1 MLLRI
6 FNTSPFL
13 LSLILLTRLFSHPNL
28 GIKEIVLIAAN
39 RENNNTANKNE
50 RIISKKGKVFV
61 VFFSEYLSAGIC
73 DVNSHTNPLLRAT
86 RGARRLFLVRGT
98 L

>member
-50 RIISKKGKVFV
+50 RIISKKGKVF
-61 VFFSEYLSAGIC
+61 FNQYLSAGIC
-73 DVNSHTNPLLRAT
+73 DVNSHINPLLRAT
-86 RGARRLFLVRGT
+86 RGARRLFVVRGT

>member
-50 RIISKKGKVFV
+50 RIISKKGKVF
-61 VFFSEYLSAGIC
+61 FNEYLSAGIC

-86 RGARRLFLVRGT
+86 RGARRLFVVSGT